1 MLNALNYDPAS
12 TMKRLGDGFYEQRLI
27 REQIAQLTGLRF
39 LTGYS
44 SDETQ
49 YQALMNA
56 GTTFAQQYQL
66 IPGIALTEA
75 QIAQLISD
83 IVWLVEQTVTLADG
97 STVQALVPQVYVRLQ
112 AGDINTSGA
121 LLAGETLHLALDG
134 DLVNSGT
141 VAGRTITSITAEN
154 INVIGGRIEAGDALL
169 LDARQDLNLTG
180 TTNTSNMQQST
191 GSVSATASL
200 TQVNRLAGLYVT
212 NPNGLLLASAGNNI
226 TLNAADINNAGVNGS
241 TIIDAGGNLEIGTLT
256 ENQWGQTRLI

>member
-83 IVWLVEQTVTLADG
+83 IVTLADG